1 MRELFSRIA
10 ACREHS
16 FCSRRLREIYFITPI
31 KPFARETVLT
41 SCARLSQHR
50 AAASLA
56 SGRSRPT
63 PFENASAAFIEKSPL
78 HYRGPR
84 ARGNGAD
91 ADGSDT
97 DFLKPSRMRVIRRK
111 CLHRE

>member
-41 SCARLSQHR
+41 SCACLSQHR
-50 AAASLA
+50 AAE
-56 SGRSRPT
+56 SGRRGS
-63 PFENASAAFIEKSPL
+63 PFKNASAAFIEKSPL
-78 HYRGPR
+78 HYPGSMDQRWLKARAQNCAPR
-84 ARGNGAD
+84 SEPEQVQR
-91 ADGSDT
+91 
-97 DFLKPSRMRVIRRK
+97 
-111 CLHRE
+111 